1 MRSRRVVAA
10 LLALSLLA
18 AACGDD
24 EDDDATSSNDPAS
37 EQTDESATEEAGPR
51 TVEHAMGSTEVPAE
65 PERVVVLD
73 SSFLD
78 ASLRSAER
86 RVGKECVSKC
96 RYRWSPYHEKKK
108 KKIKRVQ
115 VNR

>member
-51 TVEHAMGSTEVPAE
+51 TVEHAMGSTEVPPE
-65 PERVVVLD
+65 PERVVVPD
-73 SSFLD
+73 SDFPD
-78 ASLRSAER
+78 ASPALGAPPVAPTQAIPR
-86 RVGKECVSKC
+86 RRQPPTHG
-96 RYRWSPYHEKKK
+96 
-108 KKIKRVQ
+108 
-115 VNR
+115 